1 MPLSVDGPALHT
13 FFSNLVAKG
22 RESVSSAQA
31 TISNPPSFLWQ
42 MTSEQL
48 VQFGQMNPE
57 QFQTIQSHICELA
70 RTLPSATDSIWTPS
84 GLQVDL
90 RSPCGV

>member
-1 MPLSVDGPALHT
+1 MPLSVDGPALRT

-70 RTLPSATDSIWTPS
+70 
-84 GLQVDL
+84 DL
-90 RSPCGV
+90 YRLKTSMSLLCYLHLLSF